1 MKLQNSQIRELA
13 ILLLYQQ
20 SLNSDLSLED
30 SLHHIL
36 SNTEL
41 LTQTLNKDEI
51 DENKFDSL
59 KQYLKPIQTN
69 DKIVPK
75 GSFKQFEYDEDIM
88 IPHYLEQIVNG
99 VQENSDEIDQ
109 LIDQHIQGNWSVNRL
124 ELINL
129 EILRVAVYEMLYAD
143 REVVPKVVALSEAL
157 ELAKLYSDDKSRKF
171 INGVLSNIMD
181 DIN

>member
-1 MKLQNSQIRELA
+1 MNINQ
-13 ILLLYQQ
+13 
-20 SLNSDLSLED
+20 
-30 SLHHIL
+30 
-36 SNTEL
+36 L

-109 LIDQHIQGNWSVNRL
+109 LIDHNSKYKDNKICSDYLYCIPRTSFKNTAVCLLFGTSIPTAAFPGIGASI
-124 ELINL
+124 LIPEAANPRAISSL
-129 EILRVAVYEMLYAD
+129 KLTILLTLT
-143 REVVPKVVALSEAL
+143 PGL
-157 ELAKLYSDDKSRKF
+157 
-171 INGVLSNIMD
+171 G
-181 DIN
+181 